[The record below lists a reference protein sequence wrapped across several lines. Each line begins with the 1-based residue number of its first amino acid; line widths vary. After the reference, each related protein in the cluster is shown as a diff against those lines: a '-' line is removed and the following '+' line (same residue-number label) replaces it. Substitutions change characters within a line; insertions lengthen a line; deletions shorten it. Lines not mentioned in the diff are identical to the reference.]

1 MPLLHFIR
9 ASILTEAII
18 IIPEANEKFEILAE
32 TALDW
37 AFLHSSGNKRES
49 VFNLTLSTFAKIGEI
64 PDKELYEVVMK

>member
-37 AFLHSSGNKRES
+37 AFIHWSGKKQES
-49 VFNLTLSTFAKIGEI
+49 VFNLALSTFAKLGEI